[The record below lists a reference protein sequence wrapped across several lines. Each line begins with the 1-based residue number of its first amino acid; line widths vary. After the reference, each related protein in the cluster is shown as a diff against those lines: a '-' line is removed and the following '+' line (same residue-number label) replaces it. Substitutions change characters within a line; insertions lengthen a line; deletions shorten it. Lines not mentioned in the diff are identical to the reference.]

1 MDNLFCETGEES
13 HGVVSEEFENSEV
26 VVYPEEVLS

>member
-13 HGVVSEEFENSEV
+13 HAVVSEGVEKSEV
-26 VVYPEEVLS
+26 AVYPEEVLS